1 MVYYSL
7 RGYNNGMFLV
17 GILSWWYGDGFSRR
31 IQLIKE
37 RLISSIDF
45 FSIDILLSSFFA
57 PFRQISAGNVS
68 GPIGDQI
75 RAFFDKLLSRIIGA
89 IVRSFVI
96 FFGLIV
102 IFLQLIF
109 SLLTIIVWLIL
120 PTFPVIGLI
129 LTAVGGVS
137 L

>member
-75 RAFFDKLLSRIIGA
+75 RAFFDKLLSRIVGA

>member
-1 MVYYSL
+1 
-7 RGYNNGMFLV
+7 MFLV

-75 RAFFDKLLSRIIGA
+75 RAFFDKLLSRIVGA